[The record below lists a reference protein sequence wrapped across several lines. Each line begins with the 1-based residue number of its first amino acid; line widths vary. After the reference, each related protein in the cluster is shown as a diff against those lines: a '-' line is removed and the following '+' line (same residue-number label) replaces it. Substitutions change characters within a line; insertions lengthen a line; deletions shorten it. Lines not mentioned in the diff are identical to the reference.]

1 MKKRKRILLLCAAAA
16 LVLGTAACGA
26 ADPGAGQGTEPVES
40 QAESDS
46 PAGTKEV
53 LAEIDDNMVSLNSGP
68 QKNLVRIPTAS
79 GDVTYGND
87 TVSVDAS
94 NVKNGYVMVK
104 YTGNV
109 NKIKVQISKGDLT
122 YTYDLNARDAY
133 EVFPMSEGDGTYTV
147 KVFENVTG
155 KQYSQAFSQDVPVT
169 LADEF
174 EPFLYPN
181 QYVNFSKESA
191 AVQKAVQ
198 LATTAEDELG
208 IVDAVY
214 NYVIDNLTYDKEKAA
229 SVQSGY
235 LPDVD
240 KVLAAKKGICFDY
253 AALMVSMLRSQDIPS
268 KLVVGYTGDAYH
280 AWVNVYINGVGW
292 IDNYIYFDGTNWSL
306 ADPTFAS
313 AGGQSDSIKK
323 YIGDGAN
330 YQQKYCY

>member
-1 MKKRKRILLLCAAAA
+1 MRKKRWLLLFGAVTVLTLGTGACAASAP
-16 LVLGTAACGA
+16 
-26 ADPGAGQGTEPVES
+26 DAGQAKEPVES
-40 QAESDS
+40 QVQSDS
-46 PAGTKEV
+46 TAETKEI
-53 LAEIDDNMVSLNSGP
+53 LAKIDDNMVSLDSGP
-68 QKNLVRIPTAS
+68 QKNLVRVPTAS
-79 GDVTYGND
+79 GTVTYGND
-87 TVSVDAS
+87 MVSVDAS
-94 NVKNGYVMVK
+94 NVENGYVMVK
-104 YTGNV
+104 YMGNV

-133 EVFPMSEGDGTYTV
+133 EVFPMSEGSGTYTI

-169 LADEF
+169 LADQF

-198 LATTAEDELG
+198 LAATAEDELG

-240 KVLAAKKGICFDY
+240 KVLAEKKGICFDY
-253 AALMVSMLRSQDIPS
+253 AALMVSMLRSQDIPA

-313 AGGQSDSIKK
+313 TGGQSESIKK